1 MLWSRMCSAFRMPIA
16 RPKQFPSGFL
26 VAALLVA
33 SGLIWAVMF
42 FGPLAH
48 LTRLAGGLTP
58 FDIRP
63 RGYSYAEARA
73 FLEAIG
79 EQGRRNYAIPELVID
94 TFYPPLYAVSR
105 GLALWWLTMPGR
117 VRERPVPQ
125 KVRYALVAVPVLM
138 ASLDL
143 VENGCIGVMLWTWPD
158 LSHGLVEVS
167 SLATRV
173 KIMAGVLTEALMG
186 ALAVIWLMR
195 WGIRRCA

>member
-1 MLWSRMCSAFRMPIA
+1 
-16 RPKQFPSGFL
+16 
-26 VAALLVA
+26 
-33 SGLIWAVMF
+33 MF

-48 LTRLAGGLTP
+48 LSRLAGGLTP
-58 FDIRP
+58 FDIRL

-73 FLEAIG
+73 FLEALG
-79 EQGRRNYAIPELVID
+79 AQGRAYYASPELILD

-117 VRERPVPQ
+117 VRKGPLPL
-125 KVRYALVAVPVLM
+125 KARYALISVPILM

-143 VENGCIGVMLWTWPD
+143 LENGCIGVMLWTWPD

-167 SLATRV
+167 SLAIQL

-186 ALAVIWLMR
+186 VLAIIWLMR
-195 WGIRRCA
+195 WGIRRGA

>member
-1 MLWSRMCSAFRMPIA
+1 MPA
-16 RPKQFPSGFL
+16 SKPKRFPSGFL
-26 VAALLVA
+26 VVALLVA
-33 SGLIWAVMF
+33 SGLLWAVMF

-48 LTRLAGGLTP
+48 LTHLAGGLIP

-79 EQGRRNYAIPELVID
+79 EQGRRYHAIPELVID

-117 VRERPVPQ
+117 VRDGPLLL
-125 KVRYALVAVPVLM
+125 KVRYALVAVPILM

-143 VENGCIGVMLWTWPD
+143 VENGCIVVMLWTWPD
-158 LSHGLVEVS
+158 LSPDVVEVS
-167 SLATRV
+167 SVATRV
-173 KIMAGVLTEALMG
+173 KIVAGALTEALMG

-195 WGIRRCA
+195 WSTRGRARLSRHSD